1 MKQENTTVLL
11 AKFLLIGSLALATGC
26 AGVSSAML
34 SQQVKQLRDEIL
46 SMPTTSENYLD
57 RLRVLDRW
65 GNALASPERLL
76 FPQYMQVTL
85 TGLITGPFNSQT
97 SSEVERWAKTL
108 EFVEQNWDRW
118 GTLVRTDRTRM
129 VAGEYAT
136 LTLEY
141 TVGEL
146 EIGPGQSLLLGR
158 SILARQS
165 QMQVTRPRADHYV
178 SFKVIPKGTEASV
191 ETKTTSL
198 AWQSQLGGDALPALE
213 VTGGYLKPGDKVVI
227 TIGDRSQGSR
237 GYGVV
242 WRDSDQFRFSLQ
254 LDIDGRG
261 NSVTVGVADVA
272 IEGNRLA
279 GLAAVVPSV
288 VQTGEPFGLR
298 LRLEDEYN
306 NPASYDG
313 GRFDVLLAGRS
324 VGEIEVGPGSYLGL
338 LTGLEIDTEGGYKF
352 QIKSHEG
359 KFSCFSNPVLVEK
372 DPGARIYWGELHG
385 HSGWEEGMGSVP
397 RYYEYARDVAFLDFA
412 SLTGHDSQLVDE
424 AWQQIRRETRRANRI
439 GSFVGFM
446 GYEWTVMRDRG
457 GHHNVFFKNDPGRY
471 VTQREAPR
479 LPQLYQQLKKIDSV
493 ENILVIPHAHNPG
506 DWNTSDDEVQ
516 RLVEIASV
524 HGNFEYFGNRY
535 LQNGYRVGLI
545 GASDDHAGHPGSS
558 SPLFA
563 TRNGLAAV
571 YAEGPTREAIWESLR
586 GRATYA
592 TSNAQRIVVRM
603 TVGDQPVGTS
613 LPIARA
619 PVMEA
624 RVLGTAPIDHIDVV
638 RNGEVVFSRDYLKPQ
653 SEAAQAVQLM
663 FHSPTETPGTSNI
676 PPLAAVM
683 WQGWIEVSGAE
694 IVSVRVLGQDHVSDE
709 FHQVG
714 ATKAWFTVKT
724 RGDFDGAWIRLTK
737 IQPDASL
744 SVRVASL

>member
-26 AGVSSAML
+26 AGVSSATL

-85 TGLITGPFNSQT
+85 TGLITGPFNSRT

-385 HSGWEEGMGSVP
+385 HSGWEEGRSCQAACVK
-397 RYYEYARDVAFLDFA
+397 RSRV
-412 SLTGHDSQLVDE
+412 
-424 AWQQIRRETRRANRI
+424 
-439 GSFVGFM
+439 
-446 GYEWTVMRDRG
+446 
-457 GHHNVFFKNDPGRY
+457 
-471 VTQREAPR
+471 
-479 LPQLYQQLKKIDSV
+479 
-493 ENILVIPHAHNPG
+493 
-506 DWNTSDDEVQ
+506 
-516 RLVEIASV
+516 
-524 HGNFEYFGNRY
+524 
-535 LQNGYRVGLI
+535 RVGRC
-545 GASDDHAGHPGSS
+545 S
-558 SPLFA
+558 F
-563 TRNGLAAV
+563 
-571 YAEGPTREAIWESLR
+571 
-586 GRATYA
+586 
-592 TSNAQRIVVRM
+592 Q
-603 TVGDQPVGTS
+603 
-613 LPIARA
+613 
-619 PVMEA
+619 
-624 RVLGTAPIDHIDVV
+624 
-638 RNGEVVFSRDYLKPQ
+638 SRLNRWK
-653 SEAAQAVQLM
+653 
-663 FHSPTETPGTSNI
+663 
-676 PPLAAVM
+676 
-683 WQGWIEVSGAE
+683 IE
-694 IVSVRVLGQDHVSDE
+694 
-709 FHQVG
+709 
-714 ATKAWFTVKT
+714 
-724 RGDFDGAWIRLTK
+724 
-737 IQPDASL
+737 
-744 SVRVASL
+744 